1 MGDKQRKGFSHFSIN
16 IVFVV
21 LMLLGLSIVPKL
33 SLQLN
38 PSSRSNHLSVSFSW
52 PGANPEML
60 EMEVTTKLEGAY
72 ARTKGLKEIYSTT
85 YPNYGYISMEIDK
98 SENIDAIKLYLSS
111 ITRSLAKEFPE
122 GVTIGTVSGG
132 GYDNAEEGEH
142 LLLTYVITGPGTSQ
156 QVAQFAEKNIARP
169 LSGIEGV
176 EKINITGE
184 NPFRWVLY
192 YDENVLR
199 EMNITS
205 YTISRAINNYYSR
218 MDGGKVLVND
228 FPEKSY
234 TYLVFKGC
242 EEERYSNIAAIPVTN
257 IDGRVIKLG
266 DIVTIDYIEREPSSY
281 MRINGLNLI
290 NINIFNSK
298 GANIIDLSAK
308 LQARINKLEKEFPA
322 GYSVKM
328 MLDNSVELN
337 EELNTNLVRTA
348 LTVLILLIFVY
359 IVSRSWKYLAI
370 ITISLCANILI
381 ALIFYKIFE
390 IEIHLYTLAGIAVSF
405 GIIIDNVIVMADH
418 YRKYRDIKIVMA
430 IIAATLTTAGAMLV
444 MFNMNNT
451 IMRNMWGFTTV
462 IIINLLVSIVVAL
475 VFVPSLMEA
484 MKLQEERRHKS
495 TKARR
500 RVVKF
505 TRIYRRYIRFGRKY
519 RWAYIII
526 VILAF
531 GIPTFM
537 LPASLS
543 IYEYKHAEIYN
554 KILSNETALTIKPWL
569 DKILGGSLRLFIKGG
584 GGEWRHTDANERS
597 RTRLNVRMTMPTG
610 ATLAQMNEA
619 MIRMENFVSGFP
631 QVETFTTSIYSATS
645 GNMTIYFHKEYDE
658 NSSIPERVKQEL
670 IRFANSIGNA
680 DSDISGVGRGFS
692 NRTGDGYRSSSL
704 AVTGYNYRRVYQY
717 AEELR
722 DELAKQRRVQ
732 RLYIG
737 NAANP
742 DKNKEFTLYADKKLL
757 ARNNSDVARVLS
769 GLHNFS
775 STEDMAAEAYIN
787 GKLEPIILRAKDRE
801 RVSLWEMRNSPI
813 SGNNSSFRLDD
824 IGEIVEEMAFEEIS
838 KRNQEYTINVQYD
851 FRGDYM
857 LAEKKREEVMK
868 EMNSRLPVGFKVK
881 QDERYHYSW
890 GTINGIDE
898 RIWYIIMVIAIIWV
912 ICSILLESLR
922 QSLKIVI
929 IAPISFVGC
938 FLGFYLFGLSFN
950 EGGLAA
956 FILMCGLSVNSMIY
970 IFNDFNNK
978 VRAGRKPNLN
988 TYLSAYNAKITPIW
1002 LTTVST
1008 ILGFAPFLI
1017 GETTDFWVS
1026 LAVGTMSGLL
1036 FSLIVLI
1043 FVLPIF
1049 CLKYDQVFTK

>member
-1 MGDKQRKGFSHFSIN
+1 MSGNSRHFSHYSIN
-16 IVFVV
+16 IIFIV
-21 LMLLGLSIVPKL
+21 LMLLGLSLIPKL
-33 SLQLN
+33 SLQLH
-38 PSSRSNHLSVSFSW
+38 PSSRSNNLSVSFSW

-60 EMEVTTKLEGAY
+60 EMEVTTKLEGAF

-85 YPNYGYISMEIDK
+85 YSGYGYISMEIDK
-98 SENIDAIKLYLSS
+98 SENIDAVKLYLSS

-122 GVTIGTVSGG
+122 GVTIGTVNGG
-132 GYDNAEEGEH
+132 GYNNAEEGEH
-142 LLLTYVITGPGTSQ
+142 LLLTYVITGPGASQ
-156 QVAQFAEKNIARP
+156 QVADFAEKNISRHI
-169 LSGIEGV
+169 SGIEGV
-176 EKINITGE
+176 EKINITGG

-192 YDENVLR
+192 YDENILR
-199 EMNITS
+199 EMNISS
-205 YTISRAINNYYSR
+205 YTIRNAISNYYSR
-218 MDGGKVLVND
+218 QDGGKVLVSD

-234 TYLVFKGC
+234 TYLIYKGAQQ
-242 EEERYSNIAAIPVTN
+242 ENYSDIASIPITN

-266 DIVTIDYIEREPSSY
+266 DIVTIDYIEKEPTRY

-290 NINIFNSK
+290 NINIYNTK
-298 GANIIDLSAK
+298 GANIIDLSLK
-308 LQARINKLEKEFPA
+308 LQEKINELESGFPK
-322 GYSVKM
+322 GYSVKL

-337 EELNTNLVRTA
+337 DELNTNLIRTA
-348 LTVLILLIFVY
+348 LTVLILLIFVF

-370 ITISLCANILI
+370 ITISLLSNILI

-390 IEIHLYTLAGIAVSF
+390 IEIHIYTLAGIAVSF

-430 IIAATLTTAGAMLV
+430 IIAATFTTAGAMLV
-444 MFNMNNT
+444 MFNMNNA
-451 IMRNMWGFTTV
+451 IMKNMWGFTTV
-462 IIINLLVSIVVAL
+462 IIINLLVSIVVSIM
-475 VFVPSLMEA
+475 FVPSLMEA
-484 MKLQEERRHKS
+484 LKLEDEKKS
-495 TKARR
+495 RKIKGLR
-500 RVVKF
+500 RVAKI
-505 TRIYRRYIRFGRKY
+505 TNAYKRYIRFGRKY
-519 RWAYIII
+519 RWAYIIV
-526 VILAF
+526 VIICF

-543 IYEYKHAEIYN
+543 IYEYKYAELYN
-554 KILSNETALTIKPWL
+554 KIFSNETTLTIKPWV

-584 GGEWRHTDANERS
+584 GGEWRQSDENERS
-597 RTRLNVRMTMPTG
+597 RTRLNVNMTMPTG
-610 ATLAQMNEA
+610 ATLTQMNQA
-619 MIRMENFVSGFP
+619 MVRMENFVSGFP
-631 QVETFTTSIYSATS
+631 QVETFTTNIYSASS
-645 GNMTIYFHKEYDE
+645 GYMVIYFKEEYNE
-658 NSSIPERVKQEL
+658 TSSVPERIKQEL

-680 DSDISGVGRGFS
+680 DCDISGVGRGFS

-704 AVTGYNYRRVYQY
+704 AVTGYNYRKVYQY

-737 NAANP
+737 NASNP

-757 ARNNSDVARVLS
+757 ARNNSDVERVLA

-775 STEDMAAEAYIN
+775 SNDDVASEAYID
-787 GKLEPIILRAKDRE
+787 GKLEPIILRAKGRE
-801 RVSLWEMRNSPI
+801 KVSLWEMRNSPI
-813 SGNNSSFRLDD
+813 NGNNSSFRLDD
-824 IGEIVEEMAFEEIS
+824 IGSIVEEMAFEEIS

-881 QDERYHYSW
+881 EDDRYHYSW
-890 GTINGIDE
+890 RNINGIDE
-898 RIWYIIMVIAIIWV
+898 RIWYILMVIAIIWV
-912 ICSILLESLR
+912 ICSILLESIK
-922 QSLKIVI
+922 QSLKII
-929 IAPISFVGC
+929 LIAPISFIGC

-956 FILMCGLSVNSMIY
+956 FILMCGLSVNSIIY
-970 IFNDFNNK
+970 IFNDYNNK
-978 VRAGRKPNLN
+978 IKAGRKPDLN
-988 TYLSAYNAKITPIW
+988 TYLSAFNAKITPIW
-1002 LTTVST
+1002 LTTIST

-1017 GETTDFWVS
+1017 GETSDFWVS
-1026 LAVGTMSGLL
+1026 LAIGTMSGLL

-1049 CLKYDQVFTK
+1049 CLKYDQVYSK